1 MHCQEQYLLHEATDL
16 VRKTTKYND
25 PHASWRARCWL
36 VKSVEVFARSMNVHG
51 TLSKTRQAAL
61 TQALELLREN
71 ATAEEDWDGLLAALC
86 FIKKALEP
94 ETSMSSAKQDQASA
108 FDIEAF
114 LKEAQKCHHTLPVWL
129 SSKHLAMH

>member
-1 MHCQEQYLLHEATDL
+1 MRSAEQYLLHEATDL

-25 PHASWRARCWL
+25 PHTSWRARCWL
-36 VKSVEVFARSMNVHG
+36 VKSVEVFARSMSEHG

-71 ATAEEDWDGLLAALC
+71 ATAEEHWDGLLPALC
-86 FIKKALEP
+86 FMKMALEP
-94 ETSMSSAKQDQASA
+94 ETSMSSAKLDQASA

-114 LKEAQKCHHTLPVWL
+114 LKEAQKCHQTVPVWL
-129 SSKHLAMH
+129 SGNHFPMH